1 MEIKQLEY
9 FVTASECESFNKAAE
24 CLYTSQPNVSKVIS
38 GLEKELGKKLFERTS
53 KGIQLTPFG
62 ETVRDYA
69 RDILRNVLMISN
81 IAPATP
87 GEKLS
92 VSTWPSIVISRFLVD
107 FYNQMEKKYVIEH
120 LEGTAEE
127 ITDHV
132 KTGAA
137 QLGLVFIA
145 KKQLTAF
152 HHILGHKKLDFEP
165 LDNRKLCVYAG
176 KNHPL
181 YERES
186 IDFSQLSQLEFIRGA
201 RDYFSMEHHLESVS
215 MGAISTD
222 QLKYQIYTSS
232 DYLYR
237 EALLNTSLCGIGIDF
252 LTEKYRQYEIRAIP
266 VNHCEPFL
274 TVGYVTAQNQK
285 LSRPAQAFLDKFRL
299 ML

>member
-81 IAPATP
+81 IAPANP

-92 VSTWPSIVISRFLVD
+92 VSTWPSILISRFLVD

-186 IDFSQLSQLEFIRGA
+186 IDFSLLSQLEFIRGA
-201 RDYFSMEHHLESVS
+201 RDYFSMEHHLESVIMACEPDVIFIGGRLS
-215 MGAISTD
+215 ASYDSLNDIAPVIYLSTD
-222 QLKYQIYTSS
+222 T
-232 DYLYR
+232 
-237 EALLNTSLCGIGIDF
+237 EAGVVESVRKMPRPSL
-252 LTEKYRQYEIRAIP
+252 
-266 VNHCEPFL
+266 PFL
-274 TVGYVTAQNQK
+274 EK
-285 LSRPAQAFLDKFRL
+285 KIRWIL
-299 ML
+299 